1 MVNFR
6 KILDTG
12 SILFKGKRVTA
23 IFGSVNLV
31 HITRARGS
39 VIINI
44 FPISH
49 CSVFTLF
56 PKSEIWIS
64 F

>member
-1 MVNFR
+1 MFSNLEQSLGVFV
-6 KILDTG
+6 
-12 SILFKGKRVTA
+12 FTA
-23 IFGSVNLV
+23 IFDSVNLV
-31 HITRARGS
+31 HFTRARGS

-49 CSVFTLF
+49 CSVFTLL

-64 F
+64 FRF